1 MSNKTVETKTP
12 VTATSQQPILELP
25 SLDRIQIQAIM
36 AAIIFAR
43 RDTTYDPESPMYAKD
58 VRSAVSIAAD
68 LLERIEQEERGYI
81 ARCSEDERDL
91 LASVQS
97 QG

>member
-1 MSNKTVETKTP
+1 
-12 VTATSQQPILELP
+12 LP
-25 SLDRIQIQAIM
+25 SRDRIRTQAMM

-43 RDTTYDPESPMYAKD
+43 HNTPYDPDSPIYAKD

-81 ARCSEDERDL
+81 TRCLEDERDL